1 MGKEIKVKADKYARV
16 VELCGDGT
24 FLGNYFDLLPGEEKT
39 VTFDGN
45 MDSEIKYTWFNK

>member
-16 VELCGDGT
+16 VELYGEGT
-24 FLGNYFDLLPGEEKT
+24 FSDNYFDLLPGEEKT

-45 MDSEIKYTWFNK
+45 LDSEIKHTWFNK